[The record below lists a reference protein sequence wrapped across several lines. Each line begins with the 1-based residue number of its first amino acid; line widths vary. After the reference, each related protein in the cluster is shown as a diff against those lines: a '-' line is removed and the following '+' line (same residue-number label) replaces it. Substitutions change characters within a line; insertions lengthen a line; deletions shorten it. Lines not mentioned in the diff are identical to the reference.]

1 MAKRK
6 TMTKAQKAMNAKIKK
21 ELQEKCIVPPNKPRL
36 NRKKYIEEAREE

>member
-21 ELQEKCIVPPNKPRL
+21 ELQEKASSHRTS
-36 NRKKYIEEAREE
+36 RD